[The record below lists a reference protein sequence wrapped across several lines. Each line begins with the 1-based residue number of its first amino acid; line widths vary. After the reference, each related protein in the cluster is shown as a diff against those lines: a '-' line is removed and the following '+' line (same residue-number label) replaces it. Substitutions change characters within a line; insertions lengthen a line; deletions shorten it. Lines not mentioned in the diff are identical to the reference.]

1 LLLYFYLTIRNKY
14 KRISLEKMELKL
26 ESQNKELEKEL
37 LKAKIQEKNK
47 ELTAKLLYETKRI
60 RIIKNTVDKLIGHK
74 NEFSKQGRVI
84 VGNVVREL
92 SQFDQDKVFN
102 EFESAFL
109 DLHIDFYK
117 NLMEAY
123 PDLTQNERRLCAL
136 IRLNLNSR
144 EISALTG
151 QTATTLNMAKTR
163 LRKKL
168 GITHSELDL
177 YEVLCRF

>member
-1 LLLYFYLTIRNKY
+1 
-14 KRISLEKMELKL
+14 MELKL
-26 ESQNKELEKEL
+26 ETQNKELEKEL
-37 LKAKIQEKNK
+37 LKTKLKEKNK
-47 ELTAKLLYETKRI
+47 ELTARLLYETKRI
-60 RIIKNTVDKLIGHK
+60 RIIKDTVDKLLGHK
-74 NEFSKQGRVI
+74 NEFSKQGKVI
-84 VGNVVREL
+84 VSNVVRDL
-92 SQFDQDKVFN
+92 SQFDQDNIFS

-109 DLHIDFYK
+109 NLHIDFYK

-177 YEVLCRF
+177 YEVLCKF